1 MNAIAST
8 GTANVPL
15 SRSLVRG
22 AVGGLIG
29 GMTMAMFSMFVAI
42 SEDGFWAPVRGIT
55 SVVFGDEHYG
65 GGFAFGSVVVG
76 AMGHM
81 MNSLVLGAV
90 FAVIVTLLLARA
102 SSAVVL
108 GAGMVFG
115 LMVWLVMVPGL
126 AAQAQSSELFV
137 DAVPA
142 WAWIVGHIMFGVIT
156 AAVFITGR
164 QRE

>member
-15 SRSLVRG
+15 SRSLVWG
-22 AVGGLIG
+22 AFGGLIG
-29 GMTMAMFSMFVAI
+29 GVAMAMFSMFVAI

-126 AAQAQSSELFV
+126 AAEAQSSELFV

-142 WAWIVGHIMFGVIT
+142 WAWIVGHVMFGVVT